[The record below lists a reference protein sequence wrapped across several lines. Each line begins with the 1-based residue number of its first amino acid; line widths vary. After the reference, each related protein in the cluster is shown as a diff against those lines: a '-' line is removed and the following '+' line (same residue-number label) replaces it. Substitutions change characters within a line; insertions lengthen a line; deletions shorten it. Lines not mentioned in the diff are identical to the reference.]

1 MGKLYNT
8 TEEFSAFEQQYM
20 PLIAYIRLRRVTLVF
35 FGFWRERK
43 KEEKKHK
50 RLDYIHCTWELD
62 TVNLDAQPAVA
73 LVSLVGFMFTGAQCG
88 NKRGGSM
95 FLTRFNAPEPVLRV
109 MYPTTYNEPKLAM
122 SCP

>member
-1 MGKLYNT
+1 M
-8 TEEFSAFEQQYM
+8 
-20 PLIAYIRLRRVTLVF
+20 
-35 FGFWRERK
+35 
-43 KEEKKHK
+43 
-50 RLDYIHCTWELD
+50 
-62 TVNLDAQPAVA
+62 NLDAQPAVA